1 MYAPLKLGAFT
12 AKRTQ
17 VVLVDTDSEDRV
29 EKTVQDFGDRVWAVL
44 DECDALLAEHLP
56 GKRPC
61 TRSASDGIKAEEDP
75 LFARLGTDDDGAVAH
90 DHGVRFAD
98 PHR

>member
-1 MYAPLKLGAFT
+1 MYAPLKLGACT

-17 VVLVDTDSEDRV
+17 VVIVDTDPAAHV
-29 EKTVQDFGDRVWAVL
+29 EIVQEFGDCVWAVL